1 MKEEK
6 LIAERIGKRVYRDGD
21 RCLKVFGD
29 NYTKA
34 DILHE
39 ALNLARVEETGLNV
53 PKLLE
58 VTTVEGNWAIV
69 SEYITG
75 DTLAYLMEQ
84 EPDKYDEYMSL
95 FIDLQLQVHS
105 KTCAGLR
112 KLRDNLTRRISDSP
126 LLTAT
131 TKYDMISRVNAMPR
145 HNKVCHGD
153 FNPSNIIITADG
165 TPYIIDWSHS
175 TRGNSAAEAA
185 MTYLYFLLRNEK
197 EHAEKYFDLFC
208 EKNITERDYLLQW
221 LPIVAASFTAKCTDE
236 EFELLKPWIFATK

>member
-34 DILHE
+34 DVLNE
-39 ALNLARVEETGLNV
+39 ALNLARIEDTGLNV

-58 VTTVEGNWAIV
+58 VTTIEGNWTIV
-69 SEYITG
+69 SEFIKG
-75 DTLAYLMEQ
+75 ETLAYHMEN
-84 EPDKYDEYMSL
+84 EPEKYDEYMAL
-95 FIDLQLQVHS
+95 FIDLQLEIHS
-105 KTCAGLR
+105 KTCVGLR
-112 KLRDNLTRRISDSP
+112 KLRDNLTRRIGDSP
-126 LLTAT
+126 YLSAT
-131 TKYDMISRVNAMPR
+131 TKYDLCSRVNDMPR

-153 FNPSNIIITADG
+153 YNPSNIIITSDG

-185 MTYLYFLLRNEK
+185 MTYLYFLLNK
-197 EHAEKYFDLFC
+197 DNVAAEKYFEMFC
-208 EKNITERDYLLQW
+208 EKNNTGKDYLLQW
-221 LPIVAASFTAKCTDE
+221 MPIAAASFTAKCTDE
-236 EFELLKPWIFATK
+236 TFELLKPWIYATK